1 MCSRKREGSRKSG
14 GGSLLFFPLQ
24 PSGRHDDDRDDD
36 SNYDDGVDGDGG
48 GDGDL
53 RVNEDSKL
61 LKNSRIFPDR
71 HDLLSLALK
80 KYYNSCCQRPRE
92 LPPDHN
98 TLVVAS

>member
-24 PSGRHDDDRDDD
+24 PSGCHDDD
-36 SNYDDGVDGDGG
+36 SNYDDCADG

-61 LKNSRIFPDR
+61 LKNSWIFPDR

-80 KYYNSCCQRPRE
+80 KYYNNYCQRPWE